1 MNSADR
7 IHRAL
12 VSRHADLNRYASGL
26 SRKTL
31 AMLDKLG
38 KGLARDLMDAGLDAT
53 RTDWQRARLRS
64 LLKAVQERTGK
75 AYAEIAEMH
84 ASEMSGLVEVSGA
97 HITTAINGALGAG
110 LLIPPK
116 WTAEQLAAIAS
127 DVLVDGAPS
136 AEWWSR
142 QADGLTRAFAD
153 QMRQGMLRGE
163 NVAQLRDRIL
173 GQNLPGI
180 GAVGKVDLRT
190 VQPAARG
197 LIQTARRN
205 AEGLVR
211 SSVISTANAAHLA
224 AYQANSDI
232 MEGMEW
238 CATLDM
244 RTCPR
249 CAALDGKRWTLDG
262 EPLGHGIAFPGPA
275 LHWADR
281 CTQLPVTKS
290 WETLARENGGN
301 TRLARELDAMDAS
314 TRASMDGQ
322 VSSKLTYEG
331 WFAEQSAERQEDILG
346 PARYALYKRG
356 KLSFG
361 DLVDGRGNPLTLEEL
376 SKKY

>member
-75 AYAEIAEMH
+75 VYADIAEMH

-127 DVLVDGAPS
+127 DVLIDGAPS

-153 QMRQGMLRGE
+153 QMR
-163 NVAQLRDRIL
+163 
-173 GQNLPGI
+173 P
-180 GAVGKVDLRT
+180 
-190 VQPAARG
+190 P
-197 LIQTARRN
+197 
-205 AEGLVR
+205 
-211 SSVISTANAAHLA
+211 SSI
-224 AYQANSDI
+224 
-232 MEGMEW
+232 
-238 CATLDM
+238 
-244 RTCPR
+244 
-249 CAALDGKRWTLDG
+249 
-262 EPLGHGIAFPGPA
+262 
-275 LHWADR
+275 
-281 CTQLPVTKS
+281 
-290 WETLARENGGN
+290 
-301 TRLARELDAMDAS
+301 
-314 TRASMDGQ
+314 
-322 VSSKLTYEG
+322 
-331 WFAEQSAERQEDILG
+331 
-346 PARYALYKRG
+346 
-356 KLSFG
+356 
-361 DLVDGRGNPLTLEEL
+361 
-376 SKKY
+376 

>member
-75 AYAEIAEMH
+75 VYADIAEMH

-97 HITTAINGALGAG
+97 HITTAINGALGAD

-224 AYQANSDI
+224 VYQANADI
-232 MEGMEW
+232 MEGMAW

-244 RTCPR
+244 RTCLVAGTPVSTPCGPVPIELIKAGDAVLGGSR
-249 CAALDGKRWTLDG
+249 RPMRAVSTMSRKVDRTVKVTLSNGETVQCTTDHLWLKSDQEWVEAKDLKSGDVLAFALK
-262 EPLGHGIAFPGPA
+262 
-275 LHWADR
+275 
-281 CTQLPVTKS
+281 
-290 WETLARENGGN
+290 
-301 TRLARELDAMDAS
+301 
-314 TRASMDGQ
+314 
-322 VSSKLTYEG
+322 
-331 WFAEQSAERQEDILG
+331 
-346 PARYALYKRG
+346 
-356 KLSFG
+356 
-361 DLVDGRGNPLTLEEL
+361 
-376 SKKY
+376 